1 MKKARAPRSV
11 RMADHFFERLR
22 VYASAHAITPSA
34 ALRIAAQRGLA
45 EMEREAAKKDPAQ
58 QALPLDQAPPAPR
71 RRVLSPGVG

>member
-1 MKKARAPRSV
+1 MKKPRAPRSF
-11 RMADHFFERLR
+11 RLADHFFERLR
-22 VYASAHAITPSA
+22 IYASAHAITPSA

-58 QALPLDQAPPAPR
+58 QQLPLEPGPPAAR